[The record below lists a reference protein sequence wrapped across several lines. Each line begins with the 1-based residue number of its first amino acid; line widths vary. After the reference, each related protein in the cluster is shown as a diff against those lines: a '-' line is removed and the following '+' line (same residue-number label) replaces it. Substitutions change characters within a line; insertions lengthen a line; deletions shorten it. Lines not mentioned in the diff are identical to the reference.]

1 MKGERPFREN
11 VTLPFDT
18 NLLKRFGT
26 VEDLLANQRWNE
38 SIAILQEIAQT
49 ESQSLV
55 LVQPGKAGGVA
66 TYLNANNRCNV
77 LLSRIPA
84 EGRLIYRQKFDAQAK
99 RWFENWQRTRDQTEL
114 LKIVRQTYL
123 SSHSDDALVALGE
136 VAWDAGDF
144 ALARQWWEQ
153 LIPLPNEAD
162 PAKYP
167 TVLRYPDSQV
177 DRPTTLA
184 RILSCSILERD
195 WNRAAD
201 ELQQFN
207 QQYPAAEG
215 WLAGQKGCLADIL
228 RKTLDDAKQ
237 WKAPRSGSQ
246 FSTFAASPERE
257 FRSSE
262 TLDAGAEMWVRPL
275 PANTISHRLGRFPL
289 PIDPLCYFPVTFE
302 STFDRIVLVNDAN
315 SIRAWNL
322 LNGEPAW
329 PSEGKD
335 PAAI

>member
-1 MKGERPFREN
+1 MKISIDRRFRAKPDRSKWLSLGFLFVFLVCELAVIQRPANCFAQPASRMKGERPFREN

-123 SSHSDDALVALGE
+123 SSHTDDALVALGE

-167 TVLRYPDSQV
+167 TVLRYPDAKV

-201 ELQQFN
+201 ELIN
-207 QQYPAAEG
+207 
-215 WLAGQKGCLADIL
+215 
-228 RKTLDDAKQ
+228 
-237 WKAPRSGSQ
+237 
-246 FSTFAASPERE
+246 
-257 FRSSE
+257 
-262 TLDAGAEMWVRPL
+262 
-275 PANTISHRLGRFPL
+275 
-289 PIDPLCYFPVTFE
+289 
-302 STFDRIVLVNDAN
+302 
-315 SIRAWNL
+315 RAH
-322 LNGEPAW
+322 G
-329 PSEGKD
+329 
-335 PAAI
+335 